1 MMTTAEG
8 AEAEGAEDVAEVE
21 GADDGAEVEGA
32 EDGAEAEGADWLVVS
47 RFMSEQSEQTKLF
60 PPPRPSL
67 THPLWR

>member
-8 AEAEGAEDVAEVE
+8 AEAEGAEDGAEVE

-60 PPPRPSL
+60 PPPRLSL
-67 THPLWR
+67 THPL